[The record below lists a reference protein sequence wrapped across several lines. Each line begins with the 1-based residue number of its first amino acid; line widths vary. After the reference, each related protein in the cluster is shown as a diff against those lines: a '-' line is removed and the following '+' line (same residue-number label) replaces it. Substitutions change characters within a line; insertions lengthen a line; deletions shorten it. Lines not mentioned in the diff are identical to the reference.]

1 MLHLDL
7 TYGMY
12 VGNGEMVTLVLVLR
26 PSVENH
32 STDLLLPSGS
42 S

>member
-1 MLHLDL
+1 MKLDL
-7 TYGMY
+7 NQLCY
-12 VGNGEMVTLVLVLR
+12 VCGEWQNGDFVLVLR
-26 PSVENH
+26 PSIENH

>member
-1 MLHLDL
+1 MKLDL
-7 TYGMY
+7 NQLCY

-26 PSVENH
+26 PSIENH